1 MIIFW
6 MFWFSEKD
14 SVFVAFREPLKG
26 PIDLYDLLVEF
37 AVGLLCRLQLT
48 DGGGNGSDQL
58 KKVPS
63 SR

>member
-1 MIIFW
+1 M
-6 MFWFSEKD
+6 
-14 SVFVAFREPLKG
+14 
-26 PIDLYDLLVEF
+26 DLCVLLVEF
-37 AVGLLCRLQLT
+37 DEELLMRLQLT